1 MKYKIP
7 TLHFQPE
14 FDFVKDPVL
23 MSTTYCSILSSQ
35 GNLTPHDKRGA
46 ERELPSSKLAQ
57 HRPT

>member
-7 TLHFQPE
+7 TLPFQPE

-35 GNLTPHDKRGA
+35 GNLTPHDK
-46 ERELPSSKLAQ
+46 
-57 HRPT
+57 